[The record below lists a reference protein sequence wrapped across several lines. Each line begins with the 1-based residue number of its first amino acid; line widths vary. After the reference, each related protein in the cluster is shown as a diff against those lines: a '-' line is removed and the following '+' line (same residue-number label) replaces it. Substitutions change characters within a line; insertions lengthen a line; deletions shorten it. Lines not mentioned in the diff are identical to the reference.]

1 VIVTCV
7 SGVMPVFNEMH
18 KPPVQEQIVELTKKI
33 QLYEGDRKAYYE
45 SSQWSIK
52 KNRDQIEGL
61 RESNKELHKA
71 LAVTLAGDDRVLD
84 KAFEGRHT
92 ERIALKNKSSNFAV
106 DVMDTK
112 VSERKKRLN
121 AVRAKTESKQKKV
134 ADLQVGLTLL
144 AKDAAK
150 VTSVENGDGEISTEL
165 RQLENRLD
173 KQKMKAEEAQH
184 INKVYDKIKAHLQE
198 ESKNFPSQ
206 LDGVDVEIAKTKTDL
221 VKVESMHVDAQRA
234 RDDAKEELV
243 HHEEII
249 YRERRERETAL
260 NRLKAQAEEK
270 KAQAERVERRLQR
283 AQAQEQET
291 LQDTSKPQMTE
302 EEQEKKISS
311 YEEAFLR
318 IKEATGVSGI
328 QEVVARFRSQG
339 DTHKHLDDLKKENTK
354 QIQRLQEE
362 KLKMQ
367 QQFEEKKYSGEA
379 KLSSGQ
385 RTLEEFQSHLEEQ
398 KREQKESSEKL
409 ERASQV
415 LVSVKAGVEHL
426 ADKLQHLKT
435 TKSHVPTANLSPT
448 SDEYVLNLLSS
459 SEEKLLKLL
468 EELDG
473 AELPSVIQQ
482 MEETEFHNTIETKLP
497 SYNTRINMPTTAKID
512 TFEDDDDSGEDDTAA
527 LTRADLKRRAQQLID
542 AKMKKGRSRPRKK
555 KGGKF

>member
-1 VIVTCV
+1 MG
-7 SGVMPVFNEMH
+7 GVMPIFNEMH

-121 AVRAKTESKQKKV
+121 AVRAKTESKQ
-134 ADLQVGLTLL
+134 
-144 AKDAAK
+144 
-150 VTSVENGDGEISTEL
+150 
-165 RQLENRLD
+165 
-173 KQKMKAEEAQH
+173 MKAEEAQH

-206 LDGVDVEIAKTKTDL
+206 LDGVE
-221 VKVESMHVDAQRA
+221 VESMHVDAQRA

>member
-1 VIVTCV
+1 
-7 SGVMPVFNEMH
+7 MPVQSNDMH
-18 KPPVQEQIVELTKKI
+18 KPPIQEQIVELTKKI
-33 QLYEGDRKAYYE
+33 TLLEGDRKAYYE

-52 KNRDQIEGL
+52 KNRDLIERL
-61 RESNKELHKA
+61 REENKDLHKT
-71 LAVTLAGDDRVLD
+71 LAITLAGDDRVID
-84 KAFEGRHT
+84 KALEGRHI
-92 ERIALKNKSSNFAV
+92 ERIALKNKSSNFAI

-112 VSERKKRLN
+112 LSERKKKLN
-121 AVRAKTESKQKKV
+121 AVKATSNLKRKKIV
-134 ADLQVGLTLL
+134 DLKVSLDLM

-150 VTSVENGDGEISTEL
+150 VTNVEKGDGDLSSEL
-165 RQLENRLD
+165 RMLENRLD
-173 KQKMKAEEAQH
+173 KQKMKTEEADH
-184 INKVYDKIKAHLQE
+184 IRKVYEKITHHLQE
-198 ESKNFPSQ
+198 ESKRFHCQ
-206 LDGVDVEIAKTKTDL
+206 LDGLEQEIGNTKQEL
-221 VKVESMHVDAQRA
+221 SKIESMYDDAQRA
-234 RDDAKEELV
+234 RDDAKEELS

-260 NRLKAQAEEK
+260 NRLKEQAEEK
-270 KAQAERVERRLQR
+270 KAHAERVERRLQR
-283 AQAQEQET
+283 AQAQDQDA
-291 LQDTSKPQMTE
+291 LQDNSKPQMTVE
-302 EEQEKKISS
+302 DKEKKIQS

-339 DTHKHLDDLKKENTK
+339 ETQKHLENLKKENIK
-354 QIQRLQEE
+354 QIQRMQEEKFKLQEE
-362 KLKMQ
+362 
-367 QQFEEKKYSGEA
+367 FEEMKYSGEA

-385 RTLEEFQSHLEEQ
+385 RTLEEFQTHLEEQ
-398 KREQKESSEKL
+398 KKLKDDSNKKL

-415 LVSVKAGVEHL
+415 LVNVKAGVEHL

-473 AELPSVIQQ
+473 TELPAVMKQ
-482 MEETEFHNTIETKLP
+482 MEETEFHSTIETKLP
-497 SYNTRINMPTTAKID
+497 SYNTRITLPTTTKLD
-512 TFEDDDDSGEDDTAA
+512 TFDDEDDSGEDDTAA

-542 AKMKKGRSRPRKK
+542 AKMKKGRNRPRKK